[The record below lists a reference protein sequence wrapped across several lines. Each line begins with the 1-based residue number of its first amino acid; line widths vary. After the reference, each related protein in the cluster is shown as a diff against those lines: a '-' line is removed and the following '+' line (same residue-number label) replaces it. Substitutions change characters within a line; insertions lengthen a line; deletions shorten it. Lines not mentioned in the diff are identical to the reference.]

1 MGYFSVLGADDE
13 SDDHASLGEPLFDSD
28 AEFSD
33 GENVEGALKEALE
46 DDKGQEAKED
56 HGMEE
61 HARKPMAKAIARPVS
76 PTKVQLEKHDLEGH
90 ANYLAGCEYCV
101 RCRGRADKHFKSGKD
116 CKEFLDGEDT
126 VPMVS
131 MDFCFLAQEEQ
142 EKSTPALVIK
152 EHRTKYMGARACP
165 GKSTVQEEYSN
176 KIVEW
181 TAEFLDFLG
190 YPRVA
195 LKSDGENSMKALQRR
210 VQQARSMKGRQE
222 AWRRKYGSCEFQEG

>member
-1 MGYFSVLGADDE
+1 MIPEEAISALGADDE

-46 DDKGQEAKED
+46 DDKGQEAKDD

-61 HARKPMAKAIARPVS
+61 HAGRPMAKAIARPVS
-76 PTKVQLEKHDLEGH
+76 PTKVQLEKHYLEGH

-116 CKEFLDGEDT
+116 CKEFLDGEDA
-126 VPMVS
+126 VPMVR

-142 EKSTPALVIK
+142 ESQHQP
-152 EHRTKYMGARACP
+152 C
-165 GKSTVQEEYSN
+165 
-176 KIVEW
+176 
-181 TAEFLDFLG
+181 
-190 YPRVA
+190 
-195 LKSDGENSMKALQRR
+195 
-210 VQQARSMKGRQE
+210 
-222 AWRRKYGSCEFQEG
+222 